1 MPDGCARVPDVSTRA
16 LVLGGGGIAGIA
28 WEIGLL
34 AGLAAEGVDV
44 GDADL
49 VVGTSAGS
57 IVGTLLRTGPDL
69 DELYQQQLGPVPPT
83 EKRTDF
89 DATEMMTAIGT
100 ALAGVTDEQEA
111 RARVGALALKA
122 ATVPEEE
129 RRATIRGRIGE
140 PAWPDRRLV
149 VTAVDAED
157 GAFSAFDADSGV
169 ALLDAVAASCAV
181 PLVYPPITIR
191 GRRYIDGGMRSIT
204 NADLAAGCDT
214 VLIVAPF
221 PGAPGSPLGPSHEDE
236 VAELRRTAQVHV
248 VLADEVALR
257 AFGTN
262 PLDPATREPSALA
275 GRAQVPA
282 VVEHIRA
289 FWR

>member
-1 MPDGCARVPDVSTRA
+1 VATRA

-34 AGLAAEGVDV
+34 AGLAEEGVDV
-44 GDADL
+44 RDADL

-69 DELYQQQLGPVPPT
+69 AELYARQLGPVPPT
-83 EKRTDF
+83 ESRTDF
-89 DATEMMTAIGT
+89 DGTAMMTAIGA
-100 ALAGVTDEQEA
+100 ALAGVTDQQEA
-111 RARVGALALKA
+111 RARVGALARQA

-129 RRATIRGRIGE
+129 RRSTIRARIGE

-149 VTAVDAED
+149 VTAVDAHD
-157 GAFSAFDADSGV
+157 GAFAAFDADSGV

-181 PLVYPPITIR
+181 PLVYPPITIG
-191 GRRYIDGGMRSIT
+191 GRRFIDGGMRSIT
-204 NADLAAGCDT
+204 NADLAAGCEK

-221 PGAPGSPLGPSHEDE
+221 PGTPGSPLGPSHDDE
-236 VAELRRTAQVHV
+236 VADLRKTAEVHV

-262 PLDPATREPSALA
+262 PLDPATRAPSALA

-282 VVEHIRA
+282 VVEHVRA
-289 FWR
+289 FWG

>member
-1 MPDGCARVPDVSTRA
+1 MSTRA

-34 AGLAAEGVDV
+34 AGLAAEGVAV

-69 DELYQQQLGPVPPT
+69 AELYERQLGPVPPT

-89 DATEMMTAIGT
+89 DATAMMTAIGT
-100 ALAGVTDEQEA
+100 ALAGVTDPQEA
-111 RARVGALALKA
+111 RARVGALALRA
-122 ATVPEEE
+122 PTVPEEE
-129 RRATIRGRIGE
+129 RRRTIRARIGD
-140 PAWPDRRLV
+140 PPWPDRRLV
-149 VTAVDAED
+149 VTAVDAHD
-157 GAFSAFDADSGV
+157 GAFAAFDAGSGV

-181 PLVYPPITIR
+181 PLVYPPITI
-191 GRRYIDGGMRSIT
+191 GERRYIDGGMRSIA
-204 NADLAAGCDT
+204 NADLATGYDK
-214 VLIVAPF
+214 VLVVAPF
-221 PGAPGSPLGPSHEDE
+221 PGAPGSPLGPALDDE
-236 VAELRRTAQVHV
+236 VAGLRENAEVRV

-262 PLDPATREPSALA
+262 PLDPATRQPSALA

-282 VVEHIRA
+282 VVEHLRA
-289 FWR
+289 FWS

>member
-1 MPDGCARVPDVSTRA
+1 VPHVSTRA

-34 AGLAAEGVDV
+34 AGLAADGVDV

-57 IVGTLLRTGPDL
+57 IVGTLLRTGADL
-69 DELYQQQLGPVPPT
+69 TELYERQLGPVPPT

-89 DATEMMTAIGT
+89 DATEMMTAIGA
-100 ALAGVTDEQEA
+100 ALAGVTDAQEA
-111 RARVGALALKA
+111 RARVGALALQA

-140 PAWPDRRLV
+140 PAWPERRLV
-149 VTAVDAED
+149 VTAVDAHD
-157 GAFSAFDADSGV
+157 GAFAPFDADSGV
-169 ALLDAVAASCAV
+169 PLLDAVAASCAV
-181 PLVYPPITIR
+181 PLVYPPITIG
-191 GRRYIDGGMRSIT
+191 GRRYIDGGMRSIA
-204 NADLAAGCDT
+204 NADLAAGCDR
-214 VLIVAPF
+214 VLVVAPF
-221 PGAPGSPLGPSHEDE
+221 AGAPGSPLGPSLDDE
-236 VAELRRTAQVHV
+236 VAGLREKAEVHV

-282 VVEHIRA
+282 VVEHLRT
-289 FWR
+289 FWN

>member
-1 MPDGCARVPDVSTRA
+1 VCESAAVSTRA

-34 AGLAAEGVDV
+34 AGLAEEGVDV
-44 GDADL
+44 RDADL

-57 IVGTLLRTGPDL
+57 IVGTLLRTGADL
-69 DELYQQQLGPVPPT
+69 AELYERQLGPVPPT

-89 DATEMMTAIGT
+89 DATEMMTAIGA
-100 ALAGVTDEQEA
+100 ALAGVTDAQGA
-111 RARVGALALKA
+111 RARVGALALQA

-129 RRATIRGRIGE
+129 RRATIRARIGE
-140 PAWPDRRLV
+140 PAWPDRRLL
-149 VTAVDAED
+149 VTAVDAHD

-169 ALLDAVAASCAV
+169 PLLDAVAASCAV
-181 PLVYPPITIR
+181 PLVYPPITIG
-191 GRRYIDGGMRSIT
+191 GRPYIDGGMRSIA
-204 NADLAAGCDT
+204 NADLAAGCDR
-214 VLIVAPF
+214 VLVVAPF
-221 PGAPGSPLGPSHEDE
+221 AGAPGSPLGPSLDDE
-236 VAELRRTAQVHV
+236 VAGLREKAEVHV

-262 PLDPATREPSALA
+262 PLDPATREPSAVA

-282 VVEHIRA
+282 VVEHLRT
-289 FWR
+289 FWG

>member
-1 MPDGCARVPDVSTRA
+1 VTTRA

-34 AGLAAEGVDV
+34 SGLAEEGVDV
-44 GDADL
+44 RDADL

-69 DELYQQQLGPVPPT
+69 AELYARQLGPVPPT
-83 EKRTDF
+83 EKRIDF
-89 DATEMMTAIGT
+89 DGVAMMASIGT
-100 ALAGVTDEQEA
+100 ALAGVRDAQEA
-111 RARVGALALKA
+111 RARVGGLALAA

-129 RRATIRGRIGE
+129 RRATIRARIGE

-149 VTAVDAED
+149 VTAVDAHD
-157 GAFSAFDADSGV
+157 GSFSAFDADSGV

-181 PLVYPPITIR
+181 PLAYPPITI
-191 GRRYIDGGMRSIT
+191 GERRYIDGGMRSVT
-204 NADLAAGCDT
+204 NADLAAGCEK
-214 VLIVAPF
+214 VLIVTPF
-221 PGAPGSPLGPSHEDE
+221 PGAPGSPLGPSLDDE
-236 VAELRRTAQVHV
+236 VDVLSKAAEVHV
-248 VLADEVALR
+248 VLADTVALR

-262 PLDPATREPSALA
+262 PLDPATREPSAFA

-282 VVEHIRA
+282 VVEHVRV
-289 FWR
+289 FWS

>member
-1 MPDGCARVPDVSTRA
+1 VSTRA

-34 AGLAAEGVDV
+34 AGLAEEGVDV
-44 GDADL
+44 RDADL

-69 DELYQQQLGPVPPT
+69 AELYERQLGPVPPT

-89 DATEMMTAIGT
+89 DGTAMMTAIGA
-100 ALAGVTDEQEA
+100 ALAGVSDPQEA
-111 RARVGALALKA
+111 RARVGALALQA
-122 ATVPEEE
+122 ATVPEDE
-129 RRATIRGRIGE
+129 RRATIRARIGE

-149 VTAVDAED
+149 VTAVDARD
-157 GAFSAFDADSGV
+157 GAFAAFDADSGV
-169 ALLDAVAASCAV
+169 ALADAVAASCAV
-181 PLVYPPITIR
+181 PLVYPPITI
-191 GRRYIDGGMRSIT
+191 GDRRYIDGGMRSIT
-204 NADLAAGCDT
+204 NADLAAGCDK

-221 PGAPGSPLGPSHEDE
+221 PGTPGSPLGPSHDDE
-236 VAELRRTAQVHV
+236 VAGLRESAEVYV

-282 VVEHIRA
+282 VVEHVRS
-289 FWR
+289 FWD

>member
-1 MPDGCARVPDVSTRA
+1 
-16 LVLGGGGIAGIA
+16 
-28 WEIGLL
+28 
-34 AGLAAEGVDV
+34 
-44 GDADL
+44 
-49 VVGTSAGS
+49 
-57 IVGTLLRTGPDL
+57 
-69 DELYQQQLGPVPPT
+69 
-83 EKRTDF
+83 
-89 DATEMMTAIGT
+89 
-100 ALAGVTDEQEA
+100 
-111 RARVGALALKA
+111 
-122 ATVPEEE
+122 
-129 RRATIRGRIGE
+129 
-140 PAWPDRRLV
+140 
-149 VTAVDAED
+149 
-157 GAFSAFDADSGV
+157 
-169 ALLDAVAASCAV
+169 
-181 PLVYPPITIR
+181 VYPPITIG